1 MELSSGV
8 WLSVGSCMAPRSA
21 SSTAGW
27 VKTRGELALRNVRE
41 PRQLGL
47 EELQREQ
54 DMPRGGAPVGSHVTL
69 KARAPL
75 IHVDVEVRLLR
86 KGLWLAA

>member
-1 MELSSGV
+1 MWG
-8 WLSVGSCMAPRSA
+8 SVERYLAPRSA

-27 VKTRGELALRNVRE
+27 VKMRGELALKNVRE
-41 PRQLGL
+41 PRQPGL

-54 DMPRGGAPVGSHVTL
+54 DMPRGGVHVGSHGTL

-75 IHVDVEVRLLR
+75 IQIDVEVRLLR
-86 KGLWLAA
+86 RGLWLAA